1 MSVQNQSVSPE
12 NLSNVST
19 QKEPLIHCPKCKT
32 TNPTDAD
39 RCKQCGQNLLPGQGI
54 GIRVFFFFFF
64 MVLAIVFGYLMY
76 INFIR
81 ENAPNPD
88 SFWINPVSLSV
99 GILLS
104 LILAFVLSLRKI
116 PIYKR
121 YEKRS
126 VRHLNLNLMQSIA
139 DLTSALETSPDNAR
153 RNLLKQRR
161 RLYEKI
167 GDSVNAD
174 RDRLTLALDP
184 DAWKS
189 EGDFLSVFGDFE
201 GSAFSWSM
209 RRAAIDNLVS
219 SGIAIAVGFCLE
231 CNAVVVLN
239 KDKKCPIHPKTRGR
253 EQELVIPA
261 DIAVGKLKVIT
272 KLAKKVP
279 SQAIELRNLLESNKA
294 VALAYC
300 PQCQG
305 IMELDPQLHCP
316 HHPTAR
322 LKDVYFSLAYNLEAQ
337 KRQMMHKH
345 HENKSISTRY
355 IIAFAIILI
364 TLVIVYFALIK

>member
-1 MSVQNQSVSPE
+1 MSEQNQSVNPV
-12 NLSNVST
+12 NLSNTST

-32 TNPTDAD
+32 TNPTNAD
-39 RCKQCGQNLLPGQGI
+39 RCKQCGQVLLPGQGV
-54 GIRVFFFFFF
+54 GSRVFFFFFF
-64 MVLAIVFGYLMY
+64 MALSIVFAYLMY

-88 SFWINPVSLSV
+88 SFWLNPVSLSV
-99 GILLS
+99 GIMLS
-104 LILAFVLSLRKI
+104 LILAFVLSLRKT
-116 PIYKR
+116 PKYQQ

-126 VRHLNLNLMQSIA
+126 VRHLNLNLHQSIA
-139 DLTSALETSPDNAR
+139 DLTSALELAPDSAR
-153 RNLLKQRR
+153 PGLLKQRR

-209 RRAAIDNLVS
+209 RRGAIDNLVS
-219 SGIAIAVGFCLE
+219 SGVAIAVGFCPE

-239 KDKKCPIHPKTRGR
+239 KDKKCPIHPKTEGR

-261 DIAVGKLKVIT
+261 DIAVGKLKVLT
-272 KLAKKVP
+272 KMIKKVP
-279 SQAIELRNLLESNKA
+279 SLAKELNKLLESNEV
-294 VALAYC
+294 VALAFC

-322 LKDVYFSLAYNLEAQ
+322 LKGVWFSLPYDLEAQ
-337 KRQMMHKH
+337 KRQMMHTVHVK
-345 HENKSISTRY
+345 KSIGTRY
-355 IIAFAIILI
+355 SVAFAIILI
-364 TLVIVYFALIK
+364 ALAVVYFAIIK